1 MPLLQVHE
9 RNQITLPK
17 EVLDFLH
24 VQPRGQVEY
33 KFLPDGVL
41 IFPKTPVVKEDKLAK
56 IRRLSKAGR
65 GVFRSA
71 DEVDMFINQLRA
83 E

>member
-1 MPLLQVHE
+1 MPLLQVRE
-9 RNQITLPK
+9 SNQITLPK
-17 EVLDFLH
+17 EVLEFLH
-24 VQPRGQVEY
+24 VQPLGQVEY

-41 IFPKTPVVKEDKLAK
+41 IFPKTPVVKEDKLTK

-65 GVFRSA
+65 GVFHSA
-71 DEVDMFINQLRA
+71 DDVDMFINQLRT